1 MSDLMTA
8 EELME
13 LPDDGSTFYEL
24 SRGILICMSP
34 SAYQPS
40 RIAGTLLVRLGGFVD
55 QHNLGEYGSAD
66 GGFKLASNPDT
77 VRAPDVWSVR
87 TDRAPAAEDPGFY
100 NGPPDLAIEVL
111 SPSDRFHK
119 VMLKIRDYL
128 DAGTPLV
135 WVLDPRSKLGRLL
148 PVRPSGSSISM
159 ARSTVRRCPPRLLCR
174 CADPNA
180 DARAAKVSHPR
191 RSGNDTSSRSSSNVM
206 TMASG
211 VSARPEELFSR
222 KTTHFWHSRTL
233 HPRSDSTSRHLVR
246 SWRKGHPFSMSR

>member
-1 MSDLMTA
+1 MTA

-40 RIAGTLLVRLGGFVD
+40 RIAGVLLVRLGGFVD

-77 VRAPDVWSVR
+77 VRAPDVWFVR
-87 TDRAPAAEDPGFY
+87 ADRAPAAEDPGFY

-119 VMLKIRDYL
+119 VALKIRDYL

-135 WVLDPRSKLGRLL
+135 WVLDPESKLTAVFRPGA
-148 PVRPSGSSISM
+148 PVRFIETDGTLDGEDVLPG
-159 ARSTVRRCPPRLLCR
+159 
-174 CADPNA
+174 
-180 DARAAKVSHPR
+180 
-191 RSGNDTSSRSSSNVM
+191 
-206 TMASG
+206 
-211 VSARPEELFSR
+211 FSLPLR
-222 KTTHFWHSRTL
+222 DVLR
-233 HPRSDSTSRHLVR
+233 
-246 SWRKGHPFSMSR
+246 